1 MTNASLQEGNRV
13 FYLSRHRVIYFTLGV
28 FLLTAFVASWAAN
41 MVLGRLWEIT
51 WAEVSAILCLAV
63 GGSVIFYFVFKLK
76 EVKPTVAVTES
87 GLIFKKGKKVGNVRF
102 ADIASVRENGGLLG
116 RISKTRRIEIET
128 HLGTFAIYLAAS
140 DVSAFF
146 EKIPVEGRE
155 SRREEARVILPK
167 REKYI
172 CFLSYFVQLTIL
184 FALAIAVSFP
194 AVAALLGDFS
204 ESRYY
209 LFALLAIYGVA
220 LLAGEGRYLYIAARF
235 AKYSVRIEKDR
246 FTICYGKITATE
258 HNLFFD
264 SILAF
269 RVHRTPID
277 RLFGLYR
284 VSAESAQKAKGIS
297 DNNYFPFL
305 LRKEAAEAIVYA
317 VMPERPAGEFIRAE
331 KKIAAALLESTLWF
345 VLASIIMGIF
355 LTPWMLLLL
364 VLPIVSVLPV
374 CRNAGYILGEDIAL
388 FRYGMLEENILL
400 VRYRDIKS
408 LTGTKNITASRFG
421 ISALDVTVGQYT
433 RFFSVGYVK
442 DADFS
447 ELTEKLEKKVDK
459 DC

>member
-1 MTNASLQEGNRV
+1 M

-28 FLLTAFVASWAAN
+28 FLLTAFVAFWAAN

-63 GGSVIFYFVFKLK
+63 GVSVIFYFVFKLK

-209 LFALLAIYGVA
+209 LFALLAIYG
-220 LLAGEGRYLYIAARF
+220 
-235 AKYSVRIEKDR
+235 
-246 FTICYGKITATE
+246 
-258 HNLFFD
+258 
-264 SILAF
+264 
-269 RVHRTPID
+269 
-277 RLFGLYR
+277 
-284 VSAESAQKAKGIS
+284 
-297 DNNYFPFL
+297 
-305 LRKEAAEAIVYA
+305 
-317 VMPERPAGEFIRAE
+317 
-331 KKIAAALLESTLWF
+331 
-345 VLASIIMGIF
+345 
-355 LTPWMLLLL
+355 
-364 VLPIVSVLPV
+364 
-374 CRNAGYILGEDIAL
+374 IAL
-388 FRYGMLEENILL
+388 HSN
-400 VRYRDIKS
+400 
-408 LTGTKNITASRFG
+408 
-421 ISALDVTVGQYT
+421 T
-433 RFFSVGYVK
+433 RMRLPTFVC
-442 DADFS
+442 A
-447 ELTEKLEKKVDK
+447 
-459 DC
+459 